1 MKLKH
6 PNLKIL
12 EQLLLLDMQQV
23 EGHKYLYRD
32 KSGAIVNTDTNEYNN
47 YVRLRSE
54 KQKQR
59 DEIDEL
65 KKDIDEIKSLLMEI
79 INGPRQ
85 N

>member
-65 KKDIDEIKSLLMEI
+65 KKDINEIKSLLMEI
-79 INGPRQ
+79 INGSRQ

>member
-1 MKLKH
+1 
-6 PNLKIL
+6 
-12 EQLLLLDMQQV
+12 MQQV
-23 EGHKYLYRD
+23 DGHKYLYRD
-32 KSGAIVNTDTNEYNN
+32 KSGAIVNIDTNEYNN
-47 YVRLRSE
+47 YVRLKSE

-79 INGPRQ
+79 INGSRQ

>member
-1 MKLKH
+1 M
-6 PNLKIL
+6 
-12 EQLLLLDMQQV
+12 LDMQPV

-47 YVRLRSE
+47 YVKLRSE

-59 DEIDEL
+59 NEIDEI

-79 INGPRQ
+79 INGSR
-85 N
+85 